1 MRSIRQVHHRY
12 ERSPGL
18 PASTFAP
25 PLALTLRVATAED
38 LPRIAQLAALDSSRR
53 PEPPVLIAELDAE
66 ICVAVSL
73 TDLKTVAD
81 PFRLT
86 AHAQAIT
93 LARAQQLRNPAPA
106 RGRGLRRFGA
116 RHRTANPS
124 PQPQRA
130 T

>member
-1 MRSIRQVHHRY
+1 MRSIRQGHHRY
-12 ERSPGL
+12 ERAAGL
-18 PASTFAP
+18 PAPTSTA
-25 PLALTLRVATAED
+25 LRALTLRVATAED
-38 LPRIAQLAALDSSRR
+38 LPLIAQLAALDSSRP

-73 TDLKTVAD
+73 SDLKTVAD

-106 RGRGLRRFGA
+106 QGRGLRRFGA
-116 RHRTANPS
+116 RHRTAGPS
-124 PQPQRA
+124 PQPHRA